1 VGVKGAESG
10 GKLRLLRRPF
20 HPDVQFLRPRKIT
33 TCFIGRNN
41 RVMGVFSAAAAAA
54 ADDMITI
61 PSGGGTMSFLPGASD
76 EREFAFL
83 STISGSGYENSQ
95 PS

>member
-1 VGVKGAESG
+1 
-10 GKLRLLRRPF
+10 
-20 HPDVQFLRPRKIT
+20 
-33 TCFIGRNN
+33 
-41 RVMGVFSAAAAAA
+41 MGVFSAAAAAA